1 MHTPGPWKYVESL
14 FHWIRAGD
22 NTPIAI
28 MKTPGPN
35 VVANAALIAAA
46 PDMADELT
54 RLRSDNAKLRE
65 ALEYVR
71 DLARTGCAPEAFN
84 ATPFEWLKYKNDAVA
99 RRANKTLEEKA
110 L

>member
-1 MHTPGPWKYVESL
+1 MTRKWEINYDPQEGDPVVYLGVHALRWPYHSGVEP
-14 FHWIRAGD
+14 
-22 NTPIAI
+22 T
-28 MKTPGPN
+28 
-35 VVANAALIAAA
+35 VAFCDAE
-46 PDMADELT
+46 DDSDEEIE

-99 RRANKTLEEKA
+99 RRANKALEEKA